1 MAAEVLSIELQAKVD
16 QFIAGLLAA
25 ANETKVTGS
34 SVDVMTASISKNI
47 ANVNKLNL
55 NAFQNALKSGQLS
68 IKGFENATKTIPN
81 ALPKITAG
89 SNQAAMALTNLGRV
103 AQDAPFGF
111 IGIQNNLNP
120 LLESFQ
126 RLRAE
131 SGSNREA
138 FKALGQSLIGPAGLG
153 IALSLITAAIT
164 FYVQWQQKA
173 AREAEAAAKALSKQ
187 KDALKEYEDGL
198 KGVERAQLKGEQ
210 NAQKDLISL
219 RLLYE
224 ATQNL
229 KLPTDER
236 ILAAKKLQEQ
246 YPKTFSNFTTE
257 QILLGETSKMYKN
270 LAQDILAVA
279 KAAASQDILIENEKK
294 LITLNK
300 QRDTVI
306 RDRITSERQL
316 AKFTD
321 VTIRAAGG
329 AGVGAA
335 NSLTSSERERLDIN
349 ARLVKIKKDE
359 NDLTKQIQTLTN
371 QNIHLERDLTKEV
384 EKRQSVTGLTGI
396 DTDKGK
402 TAKDIK
408 TISDVMKELA
418 IDLQQVDAEFNL
430 TFGEKANKKIDSYQ
444 KAIGDL
450 ISIGYDPA
458 TEAVLKLKKAQ
469 QDLFQLPQLKTG
481 TALDPKTAPRNR
493 QGNDKGVIFERVVGD
508 IGSIGRL
515 SKEDQALAV
524 EYATILEKQDKF
536 NADFQ
541 KGFEN
546 LQSASIAEA
555 IGGGFSAI
563 GEAMVSGGNI
573 IEAAGSALM
582 GTLSQFLNELGGML
596 VKKGLATVLAG
607 TALNFLFP
615 GQGAKTT
622 AGGFALIAAGA
633 ALSLGSGVISGIGG
647 KGSSSTNNNSNVTA
661 FANGGIISGP
671 TLGLMGEYSGAKTN
685 PEVVAPLN
693 KLKSMLGDT
702 SPRFEVIQY
711 IEGDKLAVMVRNSNQ
726 RTGRI

>member
-34 SVDVMTASISKNI
+34 SVDSMTASISKNI

-68 IKGFENATKTIPN
+68 IKGFENAAKTIPN
-81 ALPKITAG
+81 ALPRITAG

-300 QRDTVI
+300 QRDTVT

-371 QNIHLERDLTKEV
+371 QNIHLERDLTKEI

-402 TAKDIK
+402 TAKDVK

-418 IDLQQVDAEFNL
+418 IDLKQVDAEFNL

-469 QDLFQLPQLKTG
+469 QDLFQLPQLKDRGITDLIAPKN
-481 TALDPKTAPRNR
+481 TAK
-493 QGNDKGVIFERVVGD
+493 VG
-508 IGSIGRL
+508 G
-515 SKEDQALAV
+515 KEDTSLGANLSDASNDLAV
-524 EYATILEKQDKF
+524 RYAEILAKQDKF

-582 GTLSQFLNELGGML
+582 GTLSSFLNELGGML

-615 GQGAKTT
+615 GSGAKTT

-647 KGSSSTNNNSNVTA
+647 KGTSNTNNNSNVTA

>member
-34 SVDVMTASISKNI
+34 SVDVMTASISKNM

-68 IKGFENATKTIPN
+68 IKGFENAAKTIPN

-89 SNQAAMALTNLGRV
+89 SAQAANALTNLGRV

-126 RLRAE
+126 RLKAE
-131 SGSNREA
+131 TGSTGA
-138 FKALGQSLIGPAGLG
+138 ALKALGQSLIGPAGLG
-153 IALSLITAAIT
+153 IALSVISSAIL
-164 FYVQWQQKA
+164 FYQQYQQRANKTV
-173 AREAEAAAKALSKQ
+173 
-187 KDALKEYEDGL
+187 KDAKKNTDDYIDSLDQL
-198 KGVERAQLKGEQ
+198 SQVQVKGAV
-210 NAQKDLISL
+210 NAQKEITVLDTLYGITQNTTISLKQRTDAVNELQSKYPDYFKNLRDETILNGGAKDAYDRLTISIIATAKARAAQDLITKNSSRQLENEQKLIDLETESNKLAVESAKL
-219 RLLYE
+219 RKDAEDEIGGKRDLLLNKAIGAE
-224 ATQNL
+224 AKRLEIYKLQNNLKTDSNILDDKNL
-229 KLPTDER
+229 KLTEA
-236 ILAAKKLQEQ
+236 ITAEVKK
-246 YPKTFSNFTTE
+246 
-257 QILLGETSKMYKN
+257 
-270 LAQDILAVA
+270 
-279 KAAASQDILIENEKK
+279 
-294 LITLNK
+294 
-300 QRDTVI
+300 
-306 RDRITSERQL
+306 
-316 AKFTD
+316 
-321 VTIRAAGG
+321 G
-329 AGVGAA
+329 A
-335 NSLTSSERERLDIN
+335 
-349 ARLVKIKKDE
+349 
-359 NDLTKQIQTLTN
+359 DLT
-371 QNIHLERDLTKEV
+371 
-384 EKRQSVTGLTGI
+384 GGG
-396 DTDKGK
+396 DKTK
-402 TAKDIK
+402 TAKGAKSLADIL
-408 TISDVMKELA
+408 KELNQSLA
-418 IDLQQVDAEFNL
+418 VVDVQFQS
-430 TFGEKANKKIDSYQ
+430 TFGERNEAQIKAYQSAIDAATKSFGAQ
-444 KAIGDL
+444 SKAVQDL
-450 ISIGYDPA
+450 I
-458 TEAVLKLKKAQ
+458 AQ
-469 QDLFQLPQLKTG
+469 QQRLFQLPSIKTG
-481 TALDPKTAPRNR
+481 STNVGGLAPVNTAK
-493 QGNDKGVIFERVVGD
+493 VG
-508 IGSIGRL
+508 G
-515 SKEDQALAV
+515 KEDTSFGANLSDASNELTV
-524 EYATILEKQDKF
+524 EYAKILDQQDKF

-615 GQGAKTT
+615 GSGAKTT

-693 KLKSMLGDT
+693 KLKSMLGDQ
-702 SPRFEVIQY
+702 SPQFEVVQY
-711 IEGDKLAVMVRNSNQ
+711 IEGDKLAVMVRNANK
-726 RTGRI
+726 RLNRI